1 MKNENN
7 KRNNVAWKIT
17 GTAAILAVVLLICC
31 FCSCNG
37 EKQKGMLNG
46 WKWDFDWII
55 DEIEE
60 NDKKEEAENKQEEAE
75 NKQEEAENKQD
86 RQETDT
92 DNEDSE
98 EPETNNQSNKD
109 SGNLQQPV
117 GQVPGNQKPEVPKD
131 GDEEIQSPI
140 TPLDIIVELPKN
152 RVYDKNEKPVI
163 AYFVKGVTG
172 TIDIKYYRKGYGV
185 GLMNNK
191 PIDKGTYYVVVTAE
205 GNGKFCGKATVTI
218 ILKILPRPLTKAD
231 VIINPPKNLVYD
243 AEETKEAEV
252 KLRKGVTGKILSVKY
267 IGDKLDENGK
277 PRDKGTYYVVVRA
290 KGTGN
295 YDGEVTV
302 TVEYTITPKSITAS
316 DVIINPPKNLVY
328 DAEETKE
335 AEVKLR
341 KGVTG
346 KILSVK
352 YIGDKLDENGKP
364 RDKGTYYVVVR
375 AKGTGNYDGEVTVTV
390 EYTITPKSIT
400 ASDVIINPPKNL
412 VYDTKNK
419 ELEVKLREGVTGQ
432 ILSGKYTGENL
443 VNEKPVNAGFYI
455 GSFTV
460 EGSGNYTG
468 KVTVTFEFS
477 IKKAKIDESNIVF
490 SDQTFVYNASRS
502 YSLKVEGSPVP
513 VWYENNEQTEV
524 GEHEVTAYF
533 VVDSNH
539 EPIAPR
545 KAILTIKSSTGGNP
559 GEEKPIPPT
568 DEDTSKP
575 VNPDEG
581 EQVPP
586 VEEDKK
592 DPEEGEQPPAVGEE
606 EKDPIEGEQP
616 PAVGEEE
623 KDPIEG
629 EQPPAVGEEEEDPM
643 EGEQLPAVGEEEPVE
658 GEQTPPQVSDDV
670 IEEDI
675 QKNPLEE
682 VNEDITLLPLSI
694 KSIQA
699 AIATIIVN
707 NINHFYA

>member
-328 DAEETKE
+328 D
-335 AEVKLR
+335 
-341 KGVTG
+341 
-346 KILSVK
+346 
-352 YIGDKLDENGKP
+352 
-364 RDKGTYYVVVR
+364 
-375 AKGTGNYDGEVTVTV
+375 
-390 EYTITPKSIT
+390 
-400 ASDVIINPPKNL
+400 
-412 VYDTKNK
+412 TKNK

-460 EGSGNYTG
+460 EGSRNYTG